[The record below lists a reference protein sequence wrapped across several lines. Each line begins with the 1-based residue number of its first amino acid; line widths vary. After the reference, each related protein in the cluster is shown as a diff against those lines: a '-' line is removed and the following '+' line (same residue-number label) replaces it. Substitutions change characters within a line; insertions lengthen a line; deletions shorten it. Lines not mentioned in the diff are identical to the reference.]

1 MIHAE
6 LLRRLLPHGAYDL
19 TAPNISA
26 ELDAEG
32 KALDAVLASANS
44 LLNEI
49 DPGAS
54 YSLLPDWERVTGL
67 ADSASALN
75 LNIDQRRAAVSA
87 KWFHRGGSSI
97 PYFIN
102 LAAIFGFFGATVTE
116 FAPSTCDSTCD
127 DALYSEDDRFCWQMN
142 LPVDGGMFVATCDSS
157 CDAPLGS
164 WGTGA
169 IESAIQL
176 QRKAHTSVIFNYV

>member
-1 MIHAE
+1 MNHAE
-6 LLRRLLPHGAYDL
+6 LLGRLLPPGAYDL

-26 ELDAEG
+26 ELSAEG
-32 KALDAVLASANS
+32 KALDDALVSADS

-49 DPGAS
+49 DPGTA
-54 YSLLPDWERVTGL
+54 YTLLPDWERVLGL
-67 ADSASALN
+67 AEIVALFN
-75 LNIDQRRAAVSA
+75 LSIEQRQAAASA
-87 KWFHRGGSSI
+87 KWFRRGGSSI

-102 LAAIFGFFGATVTE
+102 QAAIFGFPGATVTE
-116 FAPSTCDSTCD
+116 FAPATCDSDCD
-127 DALYSEDDRFCWQMN
+127 TAMYSEDDRFCWQMN
-142 LPVDGGMFVATCDSS
+142 LPVDGGMFIATCDSP

-169 IESAIQL
+169 IESAIRI